1 MARRSFREILRK
13 GRGYLHDHM
22 KVAALYIAFDGA
34 TPLPVYI
41 RDFTKYEDTGDMGKR
56 NKGYATF
63 AQVTPR
69 IIFFRSTLENAR
81 HGSIFSIAPGEAY
94 RVERT
99 DPPNDITRT
108 ADVTPLSTAEAEGL
122 PVPDDDT
129 VFSATPAS
137 YGYVVPANTGHGI
150 YNNGAADQAIV
161 ADTPT
166 LLVNDAQAFT
176 DESQLPADLD
186 TYYDGTH
193 IVGRSGDGML
203 IKVSLTFTPSDE
215 TASDLTLWLDIG
227 GVFTRIF
234 EESHEIAYG
243 AGEPHRI
250 ILDMIAYNRDTWEAN
265 RGRIW
270 VESDGDGLISEVA
283 YQIHRIHKGVTD
295 A

>member
-13 GRGYLHDHM
+13 GRGDLHDHM
-22 KVAALYIAFDGA
+22 KVAALYIAFEGA

-41 RDFTKYEDTGDMGKR
+41 RDFKKYEDTGDMGKR

-108 ADVTPLSTAEAEGL
+108 ADVMPLSAAEAEGL

-129 VFSATPAS
+129 VFSALAPAF
-137 YGYVVPANTGHGI
+137 GYVVPDNTGHGI
-150 YNNGAADQAIV
+150 YTNGGGVQNIL
-161 ADTPT
+161 ADTET
-166 LLVNDAQAFT
+166 LLINDRSGFV
-176 DESQLPADLD
+176 DETQLPTDVD
-186 TYYDGTH
+186 TFYDGEF
-193 IVGRSGDGML
+193 IKGQSGDGML
-203 IKVSLTFTPSDE
+203 IKISLTFTPADQN
-215 TASDLTLWLDIG
+215 ASDLTLWLDIG

-234 EESHEIAYG
+234 DTSNEIAYG
-243 AGEPHRI
+243 AGQPHRI
-250 ILDMIAYNRDTWEAN
+250 ILDMIAYNRDTWDAD
-265 RGRIW
+265 GAKVW
-270 VESDGDGLISEVA
+270 VESDGDGAISGVS
-283 YQIHRIHKGVTD
+283 YQVHRIHK
-295 A
+295 AKANA